1 MGKILGSSV
10 GVPSEVMYIMSVM
23 REANSGWFKLLKAE

>member
-10 GVPSEVMYIMSVM
+10 GVSSEVMYIMSVM
-23 REANSGWFKLLKAE
+23 KEATRVGSSF